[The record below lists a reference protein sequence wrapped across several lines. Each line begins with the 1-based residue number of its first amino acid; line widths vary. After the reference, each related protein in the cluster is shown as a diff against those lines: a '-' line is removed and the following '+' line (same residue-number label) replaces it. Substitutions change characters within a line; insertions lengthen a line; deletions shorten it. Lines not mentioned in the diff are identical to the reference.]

1 MKNITGLEGKNNA
14 AIAEK
19 LNELLANYQV
29 YYQNLRG
36 FHWNIKGGDFFTLHE
51 KFEELYTVVQVSID
65 EVAERILTLSA
76 QPMHAYSDFVET
88 STIRE
93 IKNVSDSK
101 GTVEGVLSNLKVLIE
116 LEREILVLSGE
127 ADDEG
132 TNSLMSDYVSAQ
144 EKTVW
149 MLSSF
154 LNK

>member
-1 MKNITGLEGKNNA
+1 MKNITGLKGESNTI
-14 AIAEK
+14 IAEK

-36 FHWNIKGGDFFTLHE
+36 FHWNIKGSDFFTLHE
-51 KFEELYTVVQVSID
+51 KFEELYTVTQESID
-65 EVAERILTLSA
+65 EIAERILTLA
-76 QPMHAYSDFVET
+76 TQPMHAYSDFIAT
-88 STIRE
+88 STIKE

-101 GTVEGVLSNLKVLIE
+101 GTVEGVLSNLKVIIE
-116 LEREILVLSGE
+116 LEREILDLSDQ

-132 TNSLMSDYVSAQ
+132 TNSLMSDYITAQ

>member
-1 MKNITGLEGKNNA
+1 MKNITGLKGESNTV
-14 AIAEK
+14 IAEK

-36 FHWNIKGGDFFTLHE
+36 FHWNIKGNDFFTLHE
-51 KFEELYTVVQVSID
+51 KFEELYTVTQESID
-65 EVAERILTLSA
+65 EIAERILTLA
-76 QPMHAYSDFVET
+76 TQPMHAYSDFIAT
-88 STIRE
+88 STIKE

-101 GTVEGVLSNLKVLIE
+101 GTVEGVLSNLKVIIE
-116 LEREILVLSGE
+116 LEREILDLSDQ

-132 TNSLMSDYVSAQ
+132 TNSLMSDYITAQ

>member
-1 MKNITGLEGKNNA
+1 MKNITGLEGKSNML
-14 AIAEK
+14 IAEK

-36 FHWNIKGGDFFTLHE
+36 FHWNIKGSDFFTLHE

-65 EVAERILTLSA
+65 EVAERVLTLSV
-76 QPMHAYSDFVET
+76 QPMHAYSDFIKA
-88 STIRE
+88 STIKE
-93 IKNVSDSK
+93 MKNVSDSK
-101 GTVEGVLSNLKVLIE
+101 GTVEGVLNNLKVLIE
-116 LEREILVLSGE
+116 LEREILVVSGE

-149 MLSSF
+149 MFSSF